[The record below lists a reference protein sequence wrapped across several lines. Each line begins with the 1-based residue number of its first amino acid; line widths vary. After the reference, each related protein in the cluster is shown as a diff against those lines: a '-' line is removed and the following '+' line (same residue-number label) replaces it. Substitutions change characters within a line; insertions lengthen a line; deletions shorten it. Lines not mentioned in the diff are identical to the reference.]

1 MNLSKVKTT
10 LTQGQFTEFFL
21 QFAKESTHF
30 DEFLSLINLKQKSV
44 TLFDFSAALISDL
57 RVQGKLRLAET
68 YSTSVESFKRFL
80 KGDDILLQDIDG
92 QLLAKYESYL
102 ISKKLT
108 LNTTSFYMRN
118 LRSIYNRAVEKGLII
133 QMNPFKRVYTGVD
146 VTNKRA
152 LPISVIKDILD
163 LKLERDALIFAR
175 DLFIFS
181 FYLRG
186 ISFVDIAYLT
196 HDNLKGGY
204 LVYRRRKTN
213 QELSIK
219 WEPCMQEIV
228 NRYHLKGSKYLLPI
242 LNENSTD
249 LRHQY
254 LRMSHNVNRK
264 LGQIGRVLNLPHPL
278 TMYVARHSWA
288 SAAMNK
294 RVPLA
299 VISQAMGHDS
309 EKTTKIYLS
318 ALDKS
323 EIDEANNLLINA
335 LL

>member
-30 DEFLSLINLKQKSV
+30 DEFVSLLNLKQKSV

-68 YSTSVESFKRFL
+68 YRTSVESFKRFL

-196 HDNLKGGY
+196 RDNLKGGY

-254 LRMSHNVNRK
+254 LTMSHNVNRN
-264 LGQIGRVLNLPHPL
+264 LG
-278 TMYVARHSWA
+278 
-288 SAAMNK
+288 
-294 RVPLA
+294 
-299 VISQAMGHDS
+299 
-309 EKTTKIYLS
+309 
-318 ALDKS
+318 
-323 EIDEANNLLINA
+323 
-335 LL
+335 

>member
-1 MNLSKVKTT
+1 
-10 LTQGQFTEFFL
+10 
-21 QFAKESTHF
+21 
-30 DEFLSLINLKQKSV
+30 
-44 TLFDFSAALISDL
+44 
-57 RVQGKLRLAET
+57 
-68 YSTSVESFKRFL
+68 
-80 KGDDILLQDIDG
+80 
-92 QLLAKYESYL
+92 
-102 ISKKLT
+102 
-108 LNTTSFYMRN
+108 MRN

-152 LPISVIKDILD
+152 LPISVIKDILY

-254 LRMSHNVNRK
+254 LTMSHNVNRK